1 MHHLVIALMLRAC
14 SRWHLSR
21 VRPQRNPAT
30 VTPALQTLIDIFS
43 KQERQ
48 ALVPAP
54 PRKNN
59 QCRSF
64 LVHCTRCSRE
74 RAYRHTILPRAFF
87 GKYSSFVVL
96 PSTAIPAMSSPSGET
111 VTTLTS
117 DFLKGGT
124 TERFA
129 VIILNWNLPLVT
141 PLLLQKGDC
150 IDVHLWKLLH
160 SYIIS
165 DEKTITGV

>member
-1 MHHLVIALMLRAC
+1 
-14 SRWHLSR
+14 
-21 VRPQRNPAT
+21 
-30 VTPALQTLIDIFS
+30 
-43 KQERQ
+43 
-48 ALVPAP
+48 
-54 PRKNN
+54 
-59 QCRSF
+59 
-64 LVHCTRCSRE
+64 
-74 RAYRHTILPRAFF
+74 
-87 GKYSSFVVL
+87 
-96 PSTAIPAMSSPSGET
+96 MSSPSGET